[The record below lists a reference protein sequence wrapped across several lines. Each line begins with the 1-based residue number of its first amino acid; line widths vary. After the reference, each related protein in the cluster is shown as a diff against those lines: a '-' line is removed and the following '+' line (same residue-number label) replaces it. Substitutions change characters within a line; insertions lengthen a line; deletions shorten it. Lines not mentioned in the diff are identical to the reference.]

1 MTRIIAG
8 AARGRRLSV
17 PPGTRTRP
25 TSDRARE
32 GLFAAIT
39 ARHGPLD
46 GTAFLDLYAG
56 SGAVG
61 LEALSRGAA
70 PVLFVESDPTA
81 FRVNRANMTA
91 VGLPGAELVTGRVAT
106 VLRRGPGRG
115 AGRGPAFG
123 VVVADPPYATGEGEV
138 TAMLAALRGGWLAS
152 GAFVAVERATRSGP
166 VAWPEGYAPDG
177 SRHYGEATF
186 WYGLAAGI

>member
-1 MTRIIAG
+1 MARSTATSAPQASQPPRSAASIA
-8 AARGRRLSV
+8 V
-17 PPGTRTRP
+17 
-25 TSDRARE
+25 TSPSPA
-32 GLFAAIT
+32 
-39 ARHGPLD
+39 
-46 GTAFLDLYAG
+46 
-56 SGAVG
+56 
-61 LEALSRGAA
+61 
-70 PVLFVESDPTA
+70 
-81 FRVNRANMTA
+81 
-91 VGLPGAELVTGRVAT
+91 
-106 VLRRGPGRG
+106 
-115 AGRGPAFG
+115 AFG

>member
-81 FRVNRANMTA
+81 FRVIRANMTA

-115 AGRGPAFG
+115 AAFG
-123 VVVADPPYATGEGEV
+123 VVVADPPYAAGEGEV
-138 TAMLAALRGGWLAS
+138 TAMLAALRGGWLAC
-152 GAFVAVERATRSGP
+152 GALVAVERATRSGP

-177 SRHYGEATF
+177 SRRYGEATF